1 MKQLTLF
8 LTSWPVVTLIFVGFA
23 IFLVW
28 PDDAQRVLRTL
39 LLVPFLLS
47 YLG

>member
-23 IFLVW
+23 ILLVW

>member
-28 PDDAQRVLRTL
+28 PDDAQRAIRAL
-39 LLVPFLLS
+39 LLVPFLLA
-47 YLG
+47 YFG